1 MLKKFNKLSNI
12 YSFMRNFSVISGVFV
27 IEVIFLINFFLDDI
41 KNIIFKLN
49 NLGTLTLGFVFI
61 FESLI
66 IFLILRKK
74 VKLHLRFRIIQYLLL
89 IEIISYFIVYTVNLI
104 VINAGISWYIGK
116 FGIFVLSLILDF
128 IVAIWAQDVSKNNII
143 SIMILLLSIICI
155 LLISSL
161 SVTISIDGS
170 TKYNILYLV
179 SSLIVFIPLFL
190 IIFFCKEIN
199 INNYLIKWVQNKVID
214 IFISFIFLI
223 AFLLLITAILVEI
236 VNDSDLYKLLSDWI
250 PILSISIAMG
260 WVGLLYTEKLKIL
273 ISKVYRHYFLFWI
286 VVPPILF
293 ILYLRRS
300 SFGNYTTFKALLGI
314 ILAIDAVALLT
325 FGEYMKVLLPKFE
338 KERKLI
344 PKYGSK
350 YDIAELKLT
359 LSNITIVT
367 TFLNT
372 IFPNETTVENCINN
386 AANICYKI
394 GNMIN
399 RYLGENNIDAIFSKQ
414 LLNDTQFK
422 MIIFMFVVVGLLLLF
437 SRFLFKIEKYLYI
450 KISFR

>member
-161 SVTISIDGS
+161 SVTIS
-170 TKYNILYLV
+170 
-179 SSLIVFIPLFL
+179 
-190 IIFFCKEIN
+190 
-199 INNYLIKWVQNKVID
+199 
-214 IFISFIFLI
+214 
-223 AFLLLITAILVEI
+223 
-236 VNDSDLYKLLSDWI
+236 
-250 PILSISIAMG
+250 MG
-260 WVGLLYTEKLKIL
+260 L
-273 ISKVYRHYFLFWI
+273 
-286 VVPPILF
+286 
-293 ILYLRRS
+293 
-300 SFGNYTTFKALLGI
+300 
-314 ILAIDAVALLT
+314 
-325 FGEYMKVLLPKFE
+325 
-338 KERKLI
+338 
-344 PKYGSK
+344 
-350 YDIAELKLT
+350 
-359 LSNITIVT
+359 
-367 TFLNT
+367 
-372 IFPNETTVENCINN
+372 
-386 AANICYKI
+386 
-394 GNMIN
+394 
-399 RYLGENNIDAIFSKQ
+399 
-414 LLNDTQFK
+414 
-422 MIIFMFVVVGLLLLF
+422 
-437 SRFLFKIEKYLYI
+437 
-450 KISFR
+450 

>member
-199 INNYLIKWVQNKVID
+199 INNYLIKWVQNKVIGD
-214 IFISFIFLI
+214 CQIFCVNSSFSQIDFLI
-223 AFLLLITAILVEI
+223 I
-236 VNDSDLYKLLSDWI
+236 Y
-250 PILSISIAMG
+250 
-260 WVGLLYTEKLKIL
+260 
-273 ISKVYRHYFLFWI
+273 SK
-286 VVPPILF
+286 
-293 ILYLRRS
+293 
-300 SFGNYTTFKALLGI
+300 
-314 ILAIDAVALLT
+314 
-325 FGEYMKVLLPKFE
+325 
-338 KERKLI
+338 
-344 PKYGSK
+344 
-350 YDIAELKLT
+350 
-359 LSNITIVT
+359 
-367 TFLNT
+367 
-372 IFPNETTVENCINN
+372 
-386 AANICYKI
+386 
-394 GNMIN
+394 
-399 RYLGENNIDAIFSKQ
+399 
-414 LLNDTQFK
+414 
-422 MIIFMFVVVGLLLLF
+422 
-437 SRFLFKIEKYLYI
+437 
-450 KISFR
+450 

>member
-273 ISKVYRHYFLFWI
+273 ISKV
-286 VVPPILF
+286 
-293 ILYLRRS
+293 S
-300 SFGNYTTFKALLGI
+300 MS
-314 ILAIDAVALLT
+314 
-325 FGEYMKVLLPKFE
+325 
-338 KERKLI
+338 
-344 PKYGSK
+344 
-350 YDIAELKLT
+350 
-359 LSNITIVT
+359 LS
-367 TFLNT
+367 
-372 IFPNETTVENCINN
+372 
-386 AANICYKI
+386 
-394 GNMIN
+394 
-399 RYLGENNIDAIFSKQ
+399 
-414 LLNDTQFK
+414 
-422 MIIFMFVVVGLLLLF
+422 
-437 SRFLFKIEKYLYI
+437 
-450 KISFR
+450 